1 VSEPAPEILALARE
15 EAGESLARIESS
27 LLALESGTPEPDT
40 LDALFRD
47 AHSIKG
53 AASMVGMSDV
63 AAIAHAMEDRL
74 ERCRHHGELPVELV
88 EPLLAAADAV
98 RHALD
103 GEEVDLS
110 SVVEWL
116 GTPAPAPEP
125 PSNGGAR
132 PAAPEPAQPQAAP
145 AAIRVG
151 AQKVD
156 RMLDAVGE
164 TVLHHRRLEHELGGM
179 AEGELDMGERLLTE
193 LQQSVLAM
201 RTVPLHSITGRYRR
215 AVRDLAVASGLE
227 VELEIA
233 GGETQ
238 LDRLILEGIADP
250 LAHLIRN
257 SVAHGIE
264 PPEERERAGKPR
276 QGTVRLA
283 GEQRGSM
290 VAIEVSDDG
299 RGTSAE
305 VLARARE
312 AGSLTDLLSA
322 PGFSTASEVSDIA
335 GRGVGLDAVRK
346 QVERMGGS
354 IEVSSEPSRGMR
366 VTLLLPLTLALMKV
380 LVCERGGQAFGLPMG
395 SVREVTA
402 VTETTSLS
410 GRPSIVIRGEPVPV
424 TDLADALGAA
434 APELPES
441 PPALVLVAPSGAMA
455 VACDSVLG
463 DEEVVTKS
471 LGPLLA
477 GTPGYLGAAILGN
490 GQVVLI
496 LDPSH
501 LLSGDRR
508 RRTEL
513 TPLAEPESRRE
524 APRVLVVD
532 DQFTVRELQRSIL
545 ETAGYQVQ
553 VARDGREALE
563 RLARD
568 SRIDMVLT
576 DVQMPNMDGFE
587 LLREIRRDNASLPVV
602 IVTSMAAEEDKRRG
616 VEEGADAYIVKQD
629 FDQQALLE
637 TIGRLVGR

>member
-1 VSEPAPEILALARE
+1 
-15 EAGESLARIESS
+15 
-27 LLALESGTPEPDT
+27 
-40 LDALFRD
+40 
-47 AHSIKG
+47 
-53 AASMVGMSDV
+53 
-63 AAIAHAMEDRL
+63 
-74 ERCRHHGELPVELV
+74 
-88 EPLLAAADAV
+88 
-98 RHALD
+98 
-103 GEEVDLS
+103 
-110 SVVEWL
+110 
-116 GTPAPAPEP
+116 
-125 PSNGGAR
+125 
-132 PAAPEPAQPQAAP
+132 
-145 AAIRVG
+145 
-151 AQKVD
+151 
-156 RMLDAVGE
+156 
-164 TVLHHRRLEHELGGM
+164 
-179 AEGELDMGERLLTE
+179 
-193 LQQSVLAM
+193 
-201 RTVPLHSITGRYRR
+201 
-215 AVRDLAVASGLE
+215 
-227 VELEIA
+227 
-233 GGETQ
+233 
-238 LDRLILEGIADP
+238 
-250 LAHLIRN
+250 
-257 SVAHGIE
+257 
-264 PPEERERAGKPR
+264 
-276 QGTVRLA
+276 
-283 GEQRGSM
+283 M

-490 GQVVLI
+490 GRVVLI